1 MRPQHP
7 DILANELFCKSALIR
22 DGGNVTRAMQY
33 ADDDNLVVERKII
46 DRLLFMEEHTQIIC
60 EVVTR
65 RAGEWRLQCLIE
77 SICNAGKKV
86 RGK

>member
-1 MRPQHP
+1 LKLR
-7 DILANELFCKSALIR
+7 ESALIR
-22 DGGNVTRAMQY
+22 NGSNVARAMQY
-33 ADDDNLVVERKII
+33 ADDDNLVVERKVI
-46 DRLLFMEEHTQIIC
+46 DRVLVKEEHTQIIR

-65 RAGEWRLQCLIE
+65 GAGDWKLQCLIE